1 MGYQLVSKA
10 LRVFQ
15 EFVGGEDN
23 CLHYNVPTAKSSF
36 CQLIDYFEAKYING
50 VSFVDPFY
58 SLHWAKLK
66 TYCLKIFVCVCRY
79 KGERIALNT
88 EPLFF
93 SNPVSWTTR
102 NLMTLDPVSSL
113 LLLLLPLLPL
123 PKLHL
128 LGLWSVDQLMRG
140 LSTQT
145 LHSLV
150 YLNLNRRMVTYQRR
164 MWCTPTYRVYKL
176 C

>member
-1 MGYQLVSKA
+1 MSFKNLLVVKNSS
-10 LRVFQ
+10 
-15 EFVGGEDN
+15 
-23 CLHYNVPTAKSSF
+23 LHYVPTAKSSF
-36 CQLIDYFEAKYING
+36 CQLIDSFEAKYING
-50 VSFVDPFY
+50 VSFVDAFY

-66 TYCLKIFVCVCRY
+66 TYCLKLFVCVCRY

-113 LLLLLPLLPL
+113 LLLLLLPL

-128 LGLWSVDQLMRG
+128 LGPWSVDQLMRG
-140 LSTQT
+140 QSTQI